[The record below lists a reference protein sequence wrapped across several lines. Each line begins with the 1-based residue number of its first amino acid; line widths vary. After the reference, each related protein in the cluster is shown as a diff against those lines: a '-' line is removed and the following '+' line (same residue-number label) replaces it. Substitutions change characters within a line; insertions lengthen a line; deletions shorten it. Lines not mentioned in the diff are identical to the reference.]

1 MQIRVAIRLYDNPK
15 FGKTFGKGMY
25 YNAIYNG
32 TLDFPV
38 HNLKYLVDLL
48 PYKDWQH
55 TAKTDDDM
63 EVLSILAECCAKQDI
78 DIYDDKQNKNVMCS
92 WIKRF
97 DSPMLKPKINGFT
110 ALDLRTCKL
119 ILVLIDEEKDIKL
132 HESFDVRACKQT
144 DCNSPNY
151 FAANYELDTNYR
163 RAA

>member
-1 MQIRVAIRLYDNPK
+1 MQQKIAIRLYDNPK

-32 TLDFPV
+32 TLDLPV

-48 PYKDWQH
+48 PYTDWQH

-63 EVLSILAECCAKQDI
+63 NMLAALTDLFAKKSVNVNDE
-78 DIYDDKQNKNVMCS
+78 KQSKNIMCS

-97 DSPMLKPKINGFT
+97 DSPMLKPKVTGFV

-119 ILVLIDEEKDIKL
+119 TLLLVDNDNDLELCEA
-132 HESFDVRACKQT
+132 FDVRTCKET
-144 DCNSPNY
+144 DHNSPNY
-151 FAANYELDTNYR
+151 FASNYELDTNYR